1 MAIEYGDG
9 TDSNTGRIIQVV
21 QTTYQGTVS
30 STSGSD
36 TTISGLNTS
45 ITPKETASRIQIAIS
60 IGTCGVSGTN
70 NYIYFSLYRNSSVNL
85 PRGNSDGS
93 RQICTFSIRPGQEHY
108 AFPVSMN
115 YIDTPNSTSSTSYN
129 LKFAREGGTMRI
141 NANGLDYN
149 QSNYPRTISTMILTE
164 IAA

>member
-1 MAIEYGDG
+1 
-9 TDSNTGRIIQVV
+9 
-21 QTTYQGTVS
+21 
-30 STSGSD
+30 
-36 TTISGLNTS
+36 
-45 ITPKETASRIQIAIS
+45 
-60 IGTCGVSGTN
+60 
-70 NYIYFSLYRNSSVNL
+70 
-85 PRGNSDGS
+85 
-93 RQICTFSIRPGQEHY
+93 
-108 AFPVSMN
+108 MN